1 MGEEETQDWP
11 SVTAADGMYT
21 DCTSSGGI
29 TSRFRL
35 ATVHC
40 TRAFRFVICTR
51 IQYFLEF
58 RVEIIALVR
67 CMYVELS
74 IEMSIVIN
82 LRRKRSSSLP
92 VFFFSLFC
100 FVIVNE
106 ILFQQLHGFMS
117 QNIFGCIFEFL
128 YFEKLLSAHN
138 FVVYG
143 GNVFCVKF
151 YEHHQFNQRC
161 NTQSYKKLDCQSCK
175 ARPVTI

>member
-82 LRRKRSSSLP
+82 LRRKRSLSLP

-100 FVIVNE
+100 N
-106 ILFQQLHGFMS
+106 
-117 QNIFGCIFEFL
+117 
-128 YFEKLLSAHN
+128 
-138 FVVYG
+138 
-143 GNVFCVKF
+143 
-151 YEHHQFNQRC
+151 
-161 NTQSYKKLDCQSCK
+161 CQ
-175 ARPVTI
+175 